1 MSERETV
8 QGKIGRSGTT
18 NQLDERIDPYQGIGW
33 TSRSHGRGLMDG
45 FKSCVRMS
53 NTLSATRDRRKSHK
67 VPTINMVEAAGVEPA
82 SEIDDNRETPCSVR
96 SVVSLPALRADKK
109 RRKLVR

>member
-18 NQLDERIDPYQGIGW
+18 NQLDERIDPHQGIGW

-82 SEIDDNRETPCSVR
+82 SEKVYREKTTCVSDSVFFDR
-96 SVVSLPALRADKK
+96 SIRTGK
-109 RRKLVR
+109 REAA